1 MTLAHVSTLVPPRET
16 QPVRCRMPRVGEGA
30 VLLGREELNQK
41 GNDCRSAE
49 RERRNSRS
57 GTESKIDERTRKKEK
72 VLSKKLG
79 LALLLAVAMSLSLV
93 SVAFASGGDDRD
105 GHNEHGKHYKAHLNP
120 LNRSGAEGHAIL
132 EKEGKKKVETEIH
145 TKGLASKLPHAQHIH
160 GFKKALSECPTLA
173 DSGRDNLITT
183 AEGLPSYGPIQVSL
197 TTKGDTS
204 PKSALAVDRF
214 PVANAK
220 GSVEYERTFSVPAN
234 VAKNL
239 GKKVIVQHGVDLND
253 NGRYDFKAAG
263 KSELDPSLPQEATI
277 PATCGVINPKK

>member
-1 MTLAHVSTLVPPRET
+1 
-16 QPVRCRMPRVGEGA
+16 
-30 VLLGREELNQK
+30 
-41 GNDCRSAE
+41 
-49 RERRNSRS
+49 
-57 GTESKIDERTRKKEK
+57 
-72 VLSKKLG
+72 
-79 LALLLAVAMSLSLV
+79 MSLSLV
-93 SVAFASGGDDRD
+93 SVAFANGGDRDDRA
-105 GHNEHGKHYKAHLNP
+105 GHNEQAKHFKAHLNP
-120 LNRSGAEGHAIL
+120 LNRSGAEGHAML
-132 EKEGKKKVETEIH
+132 EKDGSKKVETEIH
-145 TKGLASKLPHAQHIH
+145 SHGLAPKLPHAQHIH

-173 DSGRDNLITT
+173 ASGRDNLITT

-220 GSVEYERTFSVPAN
+220 GTVEYERTFTVPDN

-277 PATCGVINPKK
+277 PATCGVINPKN

>member
-1 MTLAHVSTLVPPRET
+1 M
-16 QPVRCRMPRVGEGA
+16 
-30 VLLGREELNQK
+30 
-41 GNDCRSAE
+41 
-49 RERRNSRS
+49 
-57 GTESKIDERTRKKEK
+57 
-72 VLSKKLG
+72 SKKLG

-93 SVAFASGGDDRD
+93 SVAFANGGDDRD

-132 EKEGKKKVETEIH
+132 EKKGNKKVETEILSH
-145 TKGLASKLPHAQHIH
+145 GLAAKLPHAQHIH
-160 GFKKALSECPTLA
+160 GFKKAMSECPTLA
-173 DSGRDNLITT
+173 ASGRDNLITT
-183 AEGLPSYGPIQVSL
+183 AEGLPFYGPIQVSL

-220 GSVEYERTFSVPAN
+220 GSVEYERTFSAPAN

-239 GKKVIVQHGVDLND
+239 GKKVIVQHGVDLNH

-277 PATCGVINPKK
+277 PATCGVINP

>member
-1 MTLAHVSTLVPPRET
+1 MKEH
-16 QPVRCRMPRVGEGA
+16 
-30 VLLGREELNQK
+30 
-41 GNDCRSAE
+41 
-49 RERRNSRS
+49 
-57 GTESKIDERTRKKEK
+57 KKEK

-93 SVAFASGGDDRD
+93 SVAFANGGDRDDRD
-105 GHNEHGKHYKAHLNP
+105 GHDEQGNHEQGNHEQGEHFKAELKS
-120 LNRSGAEGHAIL
+120 LNRSGAEGHAML
-132 EKEGKKKVETEIH
+132 EKEGTKKLETEIH
-145 TKGLASKLPHAQHIH
+145 TKGLAPKLPHAQHIH

-173 DSGRDNLITT
+173 ASGSDNLFTT
-183 AEGLPSYGPIQVSL
+183 VEGLPSYGPIQVSL
-197 TTKGDTS
+197 TTRGDTS

-220 GSVEYERTFSVPAN
+220 GSVQYERSFSVSAD

-277 PATCGVINPKK
+277 PATCGVINPKN

>member
-1 MTLAHVSTLVPPRET
+1 
-16 QPVRCRMPRVGEGA
+16 
-30 VLLGREELNQK
+30 
-41 GNDCRSAE
+41 
-49 RERRNSRS
+49 
-57 GTESKIDERTRKKEK
+57 
-72 VLSKKLG
+72 LSKKLG

-93 SVAFASGGDDRD
+93 SVAFANGGDRD
-105 GHNEHGKHYKAHLNP
+105 GHNEHGKHYKAHLKP

-132 EKEGKKKVETEIH
+132 EKEGAKEIETEIDSH
-145 TKGLASKLPHAQHIH
+145 GLAPKLPHAQHIH

-173 DSGRDNLITT
+173 ASGRDNLITT

-197 TTKGDTS
+197 TTKGDIS

-220 GSVEYERTFSVPAN
+220 GSVEYERTSSVSAN

>member
-1 MTLAHVSTLVPPRET
+1 
-16 QPVRCRMPRVGEGA
+16 
-30 VLLGREELNQK
+30 
-41 GNDCRSAE
+41 
-49 RERRNSRS
+49 
-57 GTESKIDERTRKKEK
+57 
-72 VLSKKLG
+72 LSKKLG

-93 SVAFASGGDDRD
+93 SVAFANSGDRDDRD
-105 GHNEHGKHYKAHLNP
+105 GQAKHEHGEHFKADLKP
-120 LNRSGAEGHAIL
+120 LNSSGVEGHAIL
-132 EKEGKKKVETEIH
+132 EKEGTKKLETEINSH
-145 TKGLASKLPHAQHIH
+145 GLAAKLPHAQHIH
-160 GFKKALSECPTLA
+160 GFKKAVSECPTLA
-173 DSGRDNLITT
+173 ASGRDNLITT

-204 PKSALAVDRF
+204 PNSALAVDRF

-220 GSVEYERTFSVPAN
+220 GSVEYERTFSVPSN

-277 PATCGVINPKK
+277 PATCGVINP

>member
-1 MTLAHVSTLVPPRET
+1 M
-16 QPVRCRMPRVGEGA
+16 
-30 VLLGREELNQK
+30 NQY
-41 GNDCRSAE
+41 
-49 RERRNSRS
+49 
-57 GTESKIDERTRKKEK
+57 KKEK
-72 VLSKKLG
+72 ALSKKLG

-93 SVAFASGGDDRD
+93 SVAFANGGDRD
-105 GHNEHGKHYKAHLNP
+105 GHDEHGKHYKAELNP

-132 EKEGKKKVETEIH
+132 EKEGTNKIETEIH
-145 TKGLASKLPHAQHIH
+145 SHGLAPKLPHAQHIH
-160 GFKKALSECPTLA
+160 GFKKAVSECPTLA
-173 DSGRDNLITT
+173 ASGDDNLITT
-183 AEGLPSYGPIQVSL
+183 VEGLPSYGPIQVSL

-220 GSVEYERTFSVPAN
+220 GSAHYERTFWVSAD

-263 KSELDPSLPQEATI
+263 KSELDPSLPQEATL
-277 PATCGVINPKK
+277 PATCGVINPKN